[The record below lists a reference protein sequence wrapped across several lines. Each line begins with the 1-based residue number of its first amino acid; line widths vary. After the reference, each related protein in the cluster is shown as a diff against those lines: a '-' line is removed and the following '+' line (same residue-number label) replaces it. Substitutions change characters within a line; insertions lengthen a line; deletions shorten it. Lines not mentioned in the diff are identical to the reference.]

1 MTRLELIEMVKD
13 MYTQLKERDAQIRAN
28 KSDAA
33 VVLKFRQDLAK
44 FLIGQR
50 INIATLEHTPLPERK
65 TLAKP
70 EQLKEA
76 EEKEQDETPRNIL
89 ATNSNEDLA
98 KAMSRKTRKT
108 RKDADSN
115 NQ

>member
-1 MTRLELIEMVKD
+1 MVKG

-33 VVLKFRQDLAK
+33 VVLRFRQELAK

-50 INIATLEHTPLPERK
+50 INIATLKHTPLPEK
-65 TLAKP
+65 KALAKP
-70 EQLKEA
+70 EQIKEA

-98 KAMSRKTRKT
+98 KAMSRKSRKP